1 LKIYNNKNK
10 HTEDM
15 LLNNSK
21 SHSKSFRPGQID
33 KFEVGSIQLMDDIID
48 KIELWNDNKSNFN
61 WFCDW

>member
-1 LKIYNNKNK
+1 
-10 HTEDM
+10 M